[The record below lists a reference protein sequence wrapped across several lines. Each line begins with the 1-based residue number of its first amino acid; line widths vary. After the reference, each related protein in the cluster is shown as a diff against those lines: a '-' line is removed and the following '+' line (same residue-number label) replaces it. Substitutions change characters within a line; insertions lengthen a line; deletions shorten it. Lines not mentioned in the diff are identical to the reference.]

1 MPKGLRWHLRPSSRR
16 ALFLALGT
24 ANLRFA
30 HFALSLPP
38 SPSLSIRKKMFIS
51 YWGIGLY
58 PLAQQ

>member
-1 MPKGLRWHLRPSSRR
+1 MPKGLYWHLRPSSSR

-38 SPSLSIRKKMFIS
+38 SPP
-51 YWGIGLY
+51 LY
-58 PLAQQ
+58 QEENVYFLLGVLVCTP